1 MPTAGWGPLVADP
14 AVGLGFDVHRFSEG
28 RPLWLG
34 GLLFEGEPGLA
45 GHSDGDVVCHAIA
58 DALLGAVAL
67 GDVGEHFPDTDP
79 DTERMTGADLLGRTV
94 GLLAAGGRAPV
105 SVDVTIVGERP
116 AIAPRRFEL
125 RERLARITGLTVYRV
140 SVKATRPE
148 GLGLTG
154 DGIGCLALAVV
165 A

>member
-1 MPTAGWGPLVADP
+1 MRIVGWEPVMSDP
-14 AVGLGFDVHRFSEG
+14 AIGLGFDVHAFVPG
-28 RPLWLG
+28 RALWLG
-34 GLLFEGEPGLA
+34 GLLFEEEEGLG

-67 GDVGEHFPDTDP
+67 GDVGEHFPDTDA
-79 DTERMTGADLLGRTV
+79 ETV
-94 GLLAAGGRAPV
+94 GLAGGELLVRALRLLADRGRAPV
-105 SVDVTIVGERP
+105 SMDVTVVCERP
-116 AIAPRRFEL
+116 PIAPRRLEM
-125 RERLARITGLTVYRV
+125 RDRLASISGLPVDRV

-154 DGIGCLALAVV
+154 EGIGCLALAVV

>member
-1 MPTAGWGPLVADP
+1 MPTAGWGRAVADP
-14 AVGLGFDVHRFSEG
+14 AVGLGFDVHRFAEG

-34 GLLFEGEPGLA
+34 GLRVDGEPGLA

-79 DTERMTGADLLGRTV
+79 ETEGMTGAELLGRTI
-94 GLLAAGGRAPV
+94 GLLAAGGHMPV

-116 AIAPRRFEL
+116 AIAPRRLEL
-125 RERLARITGLTVYRV
+125 RERLAQITGLTVDRV

>member
-1 MPTAGWGPLVADP
+1 MADP
-14 AVGLGFDVHRFSEG
+14 AVGIGFDVHAFDAG

-34 GLLFEGEPGLA
+34 GVPFDGSPGLA

-79 DTERMTGADLLGRTV
+79 ATEGLTGADLLGRT
-94 GLLAAGGRAPV
+94 LRILAEHGRAMV
-105 SVDVTIVGERP
+105 SVDVTVLCERP
-116 AIAPRRFEL
+116 AIAPRRFEI
-125 RERLARITGLTVYRV
+125 RTALARITAVTVERV

-148 GLGLTG
+148 GLGLSG

>member
-1 MPTAGWGPLVADP
+1 VADP
-14 AVGLGFDVHRFSEG
+14 TVGLGFDVHRFAAG
-28 RPLWLG
+28 RPLRLG
-34 GLLFEGEPGLA
+34 GVPFDGEPGLA

-79 DTERMTGADLLGRTV
+79 GTEGMTGEDLLGRTV
-94 GLLAAGGRAPV
+94 RLIAEGGHTPV
-105 SVDVTIVGERP
+105 SVDVTIVCERP
-116 AIAPRRFEL
+116 AIAPRRLEI
-125 RERLARITGLTVYRV
+125 REQLARCTGLQIDRV

-154 DGIGCLALAVV
+154 EGIGCLALAVV
-165 A
+165 T